1 MAAGDFWGNKEEAQ
15 KTVERLKS
23 LKQEIAPFDE
33 ILRRLSDSE
42 VMLQLAEEEGEDG
55 QAAGEFDT
63 GLTDFEKAVA
73 RFELQRMLRGKDDH
87 RNAYLSVHAGA
98 GGTESC
104 DWAEMLLRM
113 YTRWAQSNGY
123 KAVLAEYMPGE
134 EAGIRRATLH
144 IIGQWA
150 YGYLKAE
157 MGVHRLVRI
166 SPYDANKRRHTSF
179 AAADVIAEIEDDIP
193 IDIKPDDLQVDT
205 YRAGGPGGQNV
216 NKVSSAVRITHI
228 PTGIVVQ
235 SQEDR
240 SQHRNRAE
248 AMKMLRAK
256 LYQMRERERQAEVSK
271 SYDEK
276 GRIAWGNQIRSY
288 VLQPYTLVKDTRT
301 DVETGNVQAVLDG
314 DINQFI
320 EAYLK
325 QKMGKS

>member
-1 MAAGDFWGNKEEAQ
+1 MAVPDFWGNKEEAQ
-15 KTVERLKS
+15 KTVERLKT
-23 LKQEIAPFDE
+23 LKQEIAPFEE
-33 ILRRLSDSE
+33 IYRKLSDAE
-42 VMLQLAEEEGEDG
+42 VLLQLADEESESGPANEELKTAVAD
-55 QAAGEFDT
+55 
-63 GLTDFEKAVA
+63 LEKAVVK
-73 RFELQRMLRGKDDH
+73 FELQCMLSGKDDH
-87 RNAYLSVHAGA
+87 RNAYLSIHAGA

-113 YTRWAQSNGY
+113 YTRWAQSSGY

-144 IIGQWA
+144 IIGPWA

-166 SPYDANKRRHTSF
+166 SPFDANKRRHTSF
-179 AAADVIAEIEDDIP
+179 AAVDVTAEIEDYIQV
-193 IDIKPDDLQVDT
+193 DIKPEEIQVDT

-216 NKVSSAVRITHI
+216 NKVSSAIRITHL

-256 LYQMRERERQAEVSK
+256 LYQMYEMQRQAEVSK

-288 VLQPYTLVKDTRT
+288 VLQPYTLVKDNRT
-301 DVETGNVQAVLDG
+301 DLETPNVQAVLNG
-314 DINQFI
+314 EISQFI

-325 QKMGKS
+325 QKMGN

>member
-1 MAAGDFWGNKEEAQ
+1 MAGPDFWVNKEDAQ
-15 KTVERLKS
+15 KTVERLKT

-33 ILRRLSDSE
+33 IHRKLSDAE
-42 VMLQLAEEEGEDG
+42 ALLELAEEEGEM
-55 QAAGEFDT
+55 GEANDEFTTAIAD
-63 GLTDFEKAVA
+63 LEKSVA
-73 RFELQRMLRGKDDH
+73 KFELQCMLSGKDDQL
-87 RNAYLSVHAGA
+87 NAYLSVHAGA

-113 YTRWAQSNGY
+113 YTRWAQNNGY
-123 KAVLAEYMPGE
+123 KAVLAEYMPGD

-144 IIGQWA
+144 VIGPWA

-166 SPYDANKRRHTSF
+166 SPFDANKRRHTSF
-179 AAADVIAEIEDDIP
+179 AAVDVTAEIEDDIE
-193 IDIKPDDLQVDT
+193 IDIKPEEIQVDT

-216 NKVSSAVRITHI
+216 NKVSSAIRITHL
-228 PTGIVVQ
+228 PSGIVVQ

-256 LYQMRERERQAEVSK
+256 LYQMREMERQAEVSK

-288 VLQPYTLVKDTRT
+288 VLQPYTLVKDNRT
-301 DVETGNVQAVLDG
+301 DLETANVTGVLDG
-314 DINQFI
+314 DINPFI

-325 QKMGKS
+325 QKMGK